1 VVGNPRN
8 PQSRIQP
15 TAKRAIV
22 ARQPICGPTSGVS
35 AYEILY
41 RNGPIERA
49 AFSDGD
55 QATAG
60 VLSNV
65 FLDIGLEQLVGVKP
79 AFLNVTREFLL
90 SDYCSMLPKERVVLE
105 ILEDVKPD
113 EQIIQAI
120 TNLRK
125 SGYAI
130 ALDDFH
136 YSDDKRPLLEL
147 TDYVKVDFRVET
159 PETLVQQLAILK
171 KFNVKL
177 VAEKVETQEEFE
189 LSKKLGF
196 DYFQGYFFCRPKP
209 VSVARLPLNKLSAL
223 RLAAR
228 LQDPNVTL
236 AELERLVSQDVTL
249 SFKLLRYLNSALLH
263 LTSRIESVGHAVQM
277 IGTRRI
283 RAWASIIVLTGL
295 DDKPKELVVT
305 AMARGTMAE
314 RLATELKTLKPESC
328 FTIGLFSVL
337 DALLDLPMSKA
348 LELLPLADDVK
359 QALVDRQGPMGLI
372 LECILAYENGI
383 WSQVNCNGLDLETI
397 SQAYL
402 ASIAETNELLNTL
415 D

>member
-1 VVGNPRN
+1 
-8 PQSRIQP
+8 S
-15 TAKRAIV
+15 
-22 ARQPICGPTSGVS
+22 S
-35 AYEILY
+35 
-41 RNGPIERA
+41 
-49 AFSDGD
+49 
-55 QATAG
+55 
-60 VLSNV
+60 V
-65 FLDIGLEQLVGVKP
+65 FLDIGLDPLVGAKP

-125 SGYAI
+125 SGYTI

-171 KFNVKL
+171 NFNVKL

-196 DYFQGYFFCRPKP
+196 DYFQGYFFCRPKS
-209 VSVARLPLNKLSAL
+209 VSVTRLPSNKLSAL

-228 LQDPNVTL
+228 LQDPNISL

-277 IGTRRI
+277 I
-283 RAWASIIVLTGL
+283 
-295 DDKPKELVVT
+295 
-305 AMARGTMAE
+305 
-314 RLATELKTLKPESC
+314 
-328 FTIGLFSVL
+328 
-337 DALLDLPMSKA
+337 
-348 LELLPLADDVK
+348 
-359 QALVDRQGPMGLI
+359 
-372 LECILAYENGI
+372 
-383 WSQVNCNGLDLETI
+383 
-397 SQAYL
+397 
-402 ASIAETNELLNTL
+402 
-415 D
+415 